1 MEKMLQSLLR
11 LHCQT
16 FLEKTY
22 LKNSALNPR
31 IVLQHGCAP
40 APSCT
45 ILLQAWGE
53 WLDLSL
59 SSALKQIPPQILQTT
74 IFFFPSKN
82 GFFLPTSDFF
92 YIRKKIVF
100 LLPTALSL
108 TLGMPN
114 AGKQWGPAGHPSAA
128 S

>member
-74 IFFFPSKN
+74 IFFF
-82 GFFLPTSDFF
+82 
-92 YIRKKIVF
+92 
-100 LLPTALSL
+100 SL
-108 TLGMPN
+108 QKWLFSP
-114 AGKQWGPAGHPSAA
+114 HI
-128 S
+128 

>member
-31 IVLQHGCAP
+31 IVLRHGCAP

-74 IFFFPSKN
+74 LFFSLQKWL
-82 GFFLPTSDFF
+82 FLPTSDFF
-92 YIRKKIVF
+92 TYTRRLFFCYLLLF
-100 LLPTALSL
+100 L
-108 TLGMPN
+108 
-114 AGKQWGPAGHPSAA
+114 
-128 S
+128 